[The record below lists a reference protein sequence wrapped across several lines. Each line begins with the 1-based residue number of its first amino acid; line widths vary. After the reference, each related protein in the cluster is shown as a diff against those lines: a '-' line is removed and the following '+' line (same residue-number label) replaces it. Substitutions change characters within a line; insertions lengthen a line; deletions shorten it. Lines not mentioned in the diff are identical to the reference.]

1 VEYLEI
7 IEILKKKDRKSLEI
21 LYNVYGRKL
30 ISYALNKWFLDE
42 DEAWEIVYQ
51 TLETL
56 VMKISEYNFESKIHF
71 DNFIFKVFT
80 NYLRQYYRKHRQHQ
94 VDVIYTNLNEYQ
106 DVEESENDNK
116 NNMLMQEI
124 NQQIFTKYYES
135 EIIEDPKL
143 IIIQEALNQLGEFD
157 KDILLLRAQNY
168 SYDEIAQMLNVENNQ
183 LKVRYHRAKNK
194 LQKIILENTSKA

>member
-21 LYNVYGRKL
+21 LYNIYGRKL

-106 DVEESENDNK
+106 NVEENENDNK
-116 NNMLMQEI
+116 NNLLMQEI
-124 NQQIFTKYYES
+124 NHQIFTKYYES

-143 IIIQEALNQLGEFD
+143 IVIQEALNQLGEFD

-194 LQKIILENTSKA
+194 LHKIILENTSKA

>member
-1 VEYLEI
+1 MEYLEI

-21 LYNVYGRKL
+21 LYNIYGRKL

-106 DVEESENDNK
+106 NVEENENDNK
-116 NNMLMQEI
+116 NNLLMQEI
-124 NQQIFTKYYES
+124 NHQIFTKYYES

-143 IIIQEALNQLGEFD
+143 IFIQEALNQLGEFD

-194 LQKIILENTSKA
+194 LHKIILENTSKA

>member
-1 VEYLEI
+1 MEYLEI